1 MQKMIFLVVV
11 AGDNQNS
18 KGKIRWIPSACM
30 QYASGKE
37 EDACSCAKACWI
49 CTWTKKQR
57 KKITAQCCATWAE
70 PVGLCHAW
78 KLELGLVSQIALL
91 PFGWQ
96 PALGESLFVSLAK
109 LRLIHLFFF
118 KKPLG
123 YRPFRRDSSIIIF
136 ANSSELLGLTVVV
149 NPFVQSPSCRLC
161 GLDLWRFVWLTSLR
175 CCTRVQGCCEDWSS
189 CYFRVIIRRHCKNRP
204 PCIITVSTINVYN
217 FMCRI
222 VLVTWDSEIYRNRLN
237 YWACPNCT
245 IPKHVTP

>member
-1 MQKMIFLVVV
+1 MCKSLLNMYVDQET
-11 AGDNQNS
+11 
-18 KGKIRWIPSACM
+18 
-30 QYASGKE
+30 KE
-37 EDACSCAKACWI
+37 EDYGSMLCYMGWACWTLS
-49 CTWTKKQR
+49 CVKTR
-57 KKITAQCCATWAE
+57 
-70 PVGLCHAW
+70 VGPRQSDC
-78 KLELGLVSQIALL
+78 
-91 PFGWQ
+91 
-96 PALGESLFVSLAK
+96 SLAVWMAAGPRGKFVCVASVSLDWFIF
-109 LRLIHLFFF
+109 LFF

-189 CYFRVIIRRHCKNRP
+189 CYFRVIIRRHCKIGL
-204 PCIITVSTINVYN
+204 PCIIPVSTINVYN